1 MKARRRICI
10 GDIQGCRE
18 ELEELLEKLRYD
30 PAGDELQPCGD
41 LVNRGPDSLGVLRL
55 LKQLGAQG
63 VLGNHDVHLL
73 RAAKGLRPKKKRDTL
88 QAVLAAD
95 DRDEL
100 LAWLEAKPFVRAW
113 DDLLLVHAGV
123 SPAWSDPVARL
134 SGLSPYAEHADLAF
148 AVTVRHCDAR
158 GARPDPEPLSPVAAW
173 RPWWEHW
180 QARLG
185 ETRTV
190 AYGHW
195 AMAGLVCRD
204 RVRGLD
210 TGCVWGGWLTAW
222 IADDERFVQVRA
234 RRAYQSWDD

>member
-30 PAGDELQPCGD
+30 PSADELQPCGD

-55 LKQLGAQG
+55 LKQLDAQG
-63 VLGNHDVHLL
+63 VLGNHDLHLL

-88 QAVLAAD
+88 DLVLAAS

-100 LAWLEAKPFVRAW
+100 LSWLEGKPFVRAW
-113 DDLLLVHAGV
+113 DDLLLVHAGI
-123 SPAWSDPVARL
+123 SPAWRDPVERL
-134 SGLSPYAEHADLAF
+134 SGLSPYAESADLAF
-148 AVTVRHCDAR
+148 VVAVRHCDAR
-158 GARPDPEPLSPVAAW
+158 GARPDPEPLSSVAAW

-180 QARLG
+180 QARQG

-190 AYGHW
+190 AFGHW

-222 IADDERFVQVRA
+222 IPEDERFVQVRA
-234 RRAYQSWDD
+234 RRAYQSYDD